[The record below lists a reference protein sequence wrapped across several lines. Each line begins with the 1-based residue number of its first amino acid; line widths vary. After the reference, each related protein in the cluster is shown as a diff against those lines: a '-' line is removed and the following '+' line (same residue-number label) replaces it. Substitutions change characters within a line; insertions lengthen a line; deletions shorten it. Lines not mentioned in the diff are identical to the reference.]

1 MKEYI
6 KVGKIVNTHGVKGC
20 LKCISMTDDM
30 ERFDELEYVYTEK
43 DNKKRKINN
52 AWYRKGLVYLELEDI
67 NDMDTAESLRNTFI
81 SIYDDQLR
89 ELPEGSYYLFDL
101 EGMEVYSDLGEYIGK
116 ISEVY
121 QTGANDVYEVVDKK
135 NSYLIPAVK
144 DVVKEV
150 SVKEKKMVIHVIDGL
165 LE

>member
-20 LKCISMTDDM
+20 LKCIPLTDDM

-67 NDMDTAESLRNTFI
+67 NDMDAAESLRNTFI

-135 NSYLIPAVK
+135 KSYLIPAVK

-150 SVKEKKMVIHVIDGL
+150 SVKEKKMVIHVIEGL